1 MKRYKRVFKENL
13 NLAPIIK
20 TGRLKNISL
29 NFNNLQSGLYNINIT
44 VNNVTI
50 ASGIFD
56 SWEDDAKILEKALEL
71 INSKIEKA

>member
-1 MKRYKRVFKENL
+1 MKRYKRIFKENL
-13 NLAPIIK
+13 TLAPIIK

-44 VNNVTI
+44 VNNATI

-56 SWEDDAKILEKALEL
+56 SDDAKILEKALEL

>member
-1 MKRYKRVFKENL
+1 MKRYKRIFKENL

-29 NFNNLQSGLYNINIT
+29 DFKNLQSGLYNINIT
-44 VNNVTI
+44 VNNATI

-56 SWEDDAKILEKALEL
+56 SDDAKILEKALEL

>member
-1 MKRYKRVFKENL
+1 MEKYKRIFKENL
-13 NLAPIIK
+13 TLAPIIK

-44 VNNVTI
+44 VNNATI

-56 SWEDDAKILEKALEL
+56 SDDAKILEKALEL

>member
-1 MKRYKRVFKENL
+1 MKRYKKIFEEDL

-29 NFNNLQSGLYNINIT
+29 NFKNLQSGLYNINIT
-44 VNNVTI
+44 VNNATI

-56 SWEDDAKILEKALEL
+56 SDDAKILEKALEL

>member
-1 MKRYKRVFKENL
+1 MERYKKIFKEDL
-13 NLAPIIK
+13 NLSPIIK

-29 NFNNLQSGLYNINIT
+29 NFNSLQSGLYNINIT
-44 VNNVTI
+44 VNNSII

-56 SWEDDAKILEKALEL
+56 SADTKILEKALEL

>member
-1 MKRYKRVFKENL
+1 MKKYKRIFKEDL

-44 VNNVTI
+44 VNNATI

-56 SWEDDAKILEKALEL
+56 SDDAKILEKALEL

>member
-1 MKRYKRVFKENL
+1 MKRYKRIFKENL

-44 VNNVTI
+44 VNNATI

-56 SWEDDAKILEKALEL
+56 SDDAKILEKALEL

>member
-44 VNNVTI
+44 VNNATI

-56 SWEDDAKILEKALEL
+56 SDDAKILEKALEL

>member
-13 NLAPIIK
+13 NLDPIIK

-29 NFNNLQSGLYNINIT
+29 NFKNLQSGLYNINIT
-44 VNNVTI
+44 VNNATI

-56 SWEDDAKILEKALEL
+56 SDDAKILEKALEL